1 MQEKGVRQAGQFAP
15 GINVGVHQ
23 GLFAEVAAGHNQGGG
38 GVLHEQKVE
47 RGVRQHEP
55 QELMARGHVGRD
67 AGVWPPPGDDDG
79 PFPGE
84 EQRSFQVAQVA
95 QAFGLG
101 QVPDHEGKG
110 FGHPAF
116 AFPEGLDG
124 LVIAGVGGQVKAAE
138 ALDGHDPA
146 MVQPTRGRGDGVPV
160 QAAVPFFQPDPG
172 AADGAGGGFGMK
184 APVLGVLI
192 FRPAPG
198 AQAEDGHGGVE
209 AVIGHLPDDGEPG
222 AAVGAVGEGILV
234 APVAGV
240 GDVGQAVVTGGH
252 VRGDQGLGGGQMPAL
267 PNGKPG
273 AALGRGGA
281 THHRLD
287 LGQGRGLLLQ
297 LIDKPGQG
305 GRRAFD
311 LDFDALG
318 SVAHPAGQ
326 MMQPGQPVDKGPEA
340 DALHHAGHLEP
351 CAGQSL

>member
-1 MQEKGVRQAGQFAP
+1 M
-15 GINVGVHQ
+15 
-23 GLFAEVAAGHNQGGG
+23 
-38 GVLHEQKVE
+38 
-47 RGVRQHEP
+47 
-55 QELMARGHVGRD
+55 
-67 AGVWPPPGDDDG
+67 
-79 PFPGE
+79 
-84 EQRSFQVAQVA
+84 A

-116 AFPEGLDG
+116 AFPEGGDG

-146 MVQPTRGRGDGVPV
+146 MVQPARGRGDGVPV

-281 THHRLD
+281 AHHRLD
-287 LGQGRGLLLQ
+287 PGQGRGLLLQ

-326 MMQPGQPVDKGPEA
+326 TDAAGP
-340 DALHHAGHLEP
+340 AGRQR
-351 CAGQSL
+351 AGSRRLAPRRSP